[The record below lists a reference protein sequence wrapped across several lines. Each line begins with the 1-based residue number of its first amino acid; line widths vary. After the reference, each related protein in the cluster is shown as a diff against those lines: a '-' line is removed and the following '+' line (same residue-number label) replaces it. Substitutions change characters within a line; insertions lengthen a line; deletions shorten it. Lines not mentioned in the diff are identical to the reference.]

1 VTSEARRKFNLAG
14 YLNVRPLFGD
24 LDGFDQEGIVGAG
37 ARKAFWPCDCASSH
51 EGCERNNRGETK
63 EARGRKRS
71 LRSGLESR
79 LRHADDANGKAAA
92 GIAGRLGLEVIGLF
106 MDDQAAADRSWKVTA
121 TKSGESR

>member
-1 VTSEARRKFNLAG
+1 
-14 YLNVRPLFGD
+14 LNVRPLFGD

-51 EGCERNNRGETK
+51 EGCERNNRSETK

-121 TKSGESR
+121 TRSWKVTATKSGESR

>member
-1 VTSEARRKFNLAG
+1 LAG

-37 ARKAFWPCDCASSH
+37 ARKAFWPRDCASSH

-71 LRSGLESR
+71 LRSGLGE
-79 LRHADDANGKAAA
+79 GC
-92 GIAGRLGLEVIGLF
+92 LGEGCQTWFLVLC
-106 MDDQAAADRSWKVTA
+106 
-121 TKSGESR
+121 